1 MLHGDGKRMGR
12 ELSAGQELSKALMDG
27 RRLGDDTLKPEGSCK
42 NAKLIISLPG
52 LKLSCQPCP
61 IKI

>member
-1 MLHGDGKRMGR
+1 MLQGDGKRMGR
-12 ELSAGQELSKALMDG
+12 SKYRSRTQQALMDG
-27 RRLGDDTLKPEGSCK
+27 RRLDDDTLKPERSFK

-61 IKI
+61 IEI